1 MDAPPAANLLKAIEL
16 LYALR
21 ALDDDA
27 RLTRPLG
34 MHLAELPLEP
44 QLGKALLASGELEC
58 LEEMLTVAAYLQVQS
73 AWTSSRG
80 RMKKL
85 DEAKERFAVAEGDA
99 VTTLNVHAAWCKHGG
114 AKGAERAGRAFAEK
128 NMLSYRALVRAGD
141 VREQLARHARRLGL
155 PSRSAGR
162 DHAKVRRAITAGFFA
177 NAATLAP
184 HGGGAEGF
192 AFRAVRGGA
201 TLWVHPG
208 SVLFRA
214 RPSCVVFASASRTE
228 REYMRDVTAV
238 DPEWLPELA
247 PHFYRTNDRSG
258 NERAPEDAVVF

>member
-1 MDAPPAANLLKAIEL
+1 M
-16 LYALR
+16 
-21 ALDDDA
+21 
-27 RLTRPLG
+27 G
-34 MHLAELPLEP
+34 VV
-44 QLGKALLASGELEC
+44 QGED
-58 LEEMLTVAAYLQVQS
+58 EET
-73 AWTSSRG
+73 
-80 RMKKL
+80 

-192 AFRAVRGGA
+192 AFRAVGDA
-201 TLWVHPG
+201 LCT

-214 RPSCVVFASASRTE
+214 RPSCVVASVGDE
-228 REYMRDVTAV
+228 REARDVTAV
-238 DPEWLPELA
+238 APVWLPELA